1 MFDDIPSLISVLIRF
16 GHIMFGIIW
25 LGHLYFFNLVNV
37 PFQADLDKELKP
49 KVNPK
54 LLLRAFWWFRW
65 GAMYTFI
72 FGCCCSAASTS
83 TRDCCSTRTAGGMS
97 VRGGWIMFGMLLG
110 TIMWFN
116 VWFVIWPRQKMILGG
131 MAAGTPH
138 PDAAKLAAAAG
149 KASRFNTYASGPM
162 LFAMIVPNNY
172 SGWSHARHPAD
183 ADPRHRL
190 LVRDDQAVV
199 QGQDDRLASWTLD
212 GSRPAL
218 TN

>member
-1 MFDDIPSLISVLIRF
+1 MFDDIPSLVSVLLRF

-65 GAMYTFI
+65 GAMYTFL
-72 FGCCCSAASTS
+72 FGVALFIWHYLAPEKNLMST
-83 TRDCCSTRTAGGMS
+83 DGAGNAVMS
-97 VRGGWIMFGMLLG
+97 GRAMWILFGMLLG
-110 TIMWFN
+110 FIMWFN
-116 VWFVIWPRQKMILGG
+116 VWFVIWPRQKLILGG

-138 PDAAKLAAAAG
+138 PDAAKLAATAG

-172 SGWSHARHPAD
+172 SGWSHSGM
-183 ADPRHRL
+183 
-190 LVRDDQAVV
+190 VI
-199 QGQDDRLASWTLD
+199 
-212 GSRPAL
+212 AL
-218 TN
+218 ILGLGFWFGMIKRSFKVKTTV

>member
-1 MFDDIPSLISVLIRF
+1 MFLDPPSLINVLLRF

-25 LGHLYFFNLVNV
+25 LGHLFFFNLVNV

-65 GAMYTFI
+65 GAMWTFI
-72 FGCCCSAASTS
+72 FGLALFGYKYMHQHMLFEQ
-83 TRDCCSTRTAGGMS
+83 GGGIS
-97 VRGGWIMFGMLLG
+97 PRGGWIMIGMLIAI
-110 TIMWFN
+110 IMWFN
-116 VWFVIWPRQKMILGG
+116 VWFVIWPRQKLILGG

-138 PDAAKLAAAAG
+138 PDAAKLAATAG

-172 SGWSHARHPAD
+172 SGWSYTG
-183 ADPRHRL
+183 L
-190 LVRDDQAVV
+190 I
-199 QGQDDRLASWTLD
+199 
-212 GSRPAL
+212 L
-218 TN
+218 TVILGLGFWIGMIKRSFKVKTTV

>member
-1 MFDDIPSLISVLIRF
+1 MFDDIPSLISVLLRF

-72 FGCCCSAASTS
+72 FGLAAVLLQVHRTRALFFNDRDGRRERPRAAGSSSACCWRS
-83 TRDCCSTRTAGGMS
+83 
-97 VRGGWIMFGMLLG
+97 
-110 TIMWFN
+110 IMWFN
-116 VWFVIWPRQKMILGG
+116 VWFVIWPRQKLILGG

-138 PDAAKLAAAAG
+138 PDAAKLAATAG

-172 SGWSHARHPAD
+172 SGWSHAGI
-183 ADPRHRL
+183 L
-190 LVRDDQAVV
+190 L
-199 QGQDDRLASWTLD
+199 TLIL
-212 GSRPAL
+212 GLGFWFGMIKRSFKVK
-218 TN
+218 TTV

>member
-1 MFDDIPSLISVLIRF
+1 MFDDIPSLISVLLRF

-65 GAMYTFI
+65 GAMYTLL
-72 FGCCCSAASTS
+72 FGLAMFFYKYTYQGLFFNPDTGSV
-83 TRDCCSTRTAGGMS
+83 S
-97 VRGGWIMFGMLLG
+97 VRAGWIMFGMLLAL
-110 TIMWFN
+110 IMWFN
-116 VWFVIWPRQKMILGG
+116 VWFVIWPRQKLILGG

-138 PDAAKLAAAAG
+138 PDAAKLAATAG

-172 SGWSHARHPAD
+172 SGWSHGGI
-183 ADPRHRL
+183 L
-190 LVRDDQAVV
+190 L
-199 QGQDDRLASWTLD
+199 TLIL
-212 GSRPAL
+212 GLGFWFGLIKRSFKVK
-218 TN
+218 TTV

>member
-1 MFDDIPSLISVLIRF
+1 MFDDIPSLTSVLIRF
-16 GHIMFGIIW
+16 AHIMFGIVW

-72 FGCCCSAASTS
+72 FGLLLFGFKYIHQGLLFNAEG
-83 TRDCCSTRTAGGMS
+83 GGMS
-97 VRGGWIMFGMLLG
+97 VRGAWILFGMILA

-116 VWFVIWPRQKMILGG
+116 VWFVIWPRQKLILGG
-131 MAAGTPH
+131 LAAGTPH
-138 PDAAKLAAAAG
+138 PDAAKLAVTAG

-162 LFAMIVPNNY
+162 LFGMIVPNNY
-172 SGWSHARHPAD
+172 SGWSHSGM
-183 ADPRHRL
+183 
-190 LVRDDQAVV
+190 V
-199 QGQDDRLASWTLD
+199 LALILGLGFWFGMIKRSFKVKT
-212 GSRPAL
+212 
-218 TN
+218 TV